1 MKNVK
6 AVAEKI
12 AENRVAL
19 QIEVEAE
26 RVDAALER
34 AYRKVVREVNVPGF
48 RKGRVPRRIIE
59 ARFGKEILYED
70 ALEELIPQA
79 YMEALAQ
86 EKIEAIDQPEVTDVH
101 IEAGSPLRFRAVVDV
116 MPEAELGEYKGLKVE
131 KEIEKVEESDVDH
144 MLEHLREENAELV
157 AVERTQ
163 VQQGDFVLIDY
174 EGYVNGQPFP
184 GGAAK
189 GVTVEVGSG
198 RFVDGFEEQL
208 VGAEVG
214 SEVEVRITLPE
225 NHPDD
230 ALRGKEALFK
240 VKVHS
245 IKERRLPELDD
256 EFAADVSDAES
267 LEALRAQ
274 IRSEL
279 EASARSRADEEVREK
294 LVRMVTDAS
303 TVQLPKVL
311 VERELD
317 SMVNDFLRN
326 LRYRGIDP
334 ERYLASANLTEASLR
349 EEFRP
354 NAERRVKTEIVL
366 QTIARREGI
375 TVSPEEVEADI
386 ERFVAATGDK
396 EAARRRW
403 DTPARRASIE
413 HGLLVEKAVNL
424 LVENA
429 EVEEKEV
436 PSRGHGHH
444 HHHHHDED
452 EDSSEPDHDHE
463 HDHGDDE
470 EHDDEHGG

>member
-86 EKIEAIDQPEVTDVH
+86 EKIEAIDQPEVTDVQ

-174 EGYVNGQPFP
+174 EGYVNGQPFS

-214 SEVEVRITLPE
+214 SEVEVRITFPE
-225 NHPDD
+225 SHPDD

-317 SMVNDFLRN
+317 GMVNDFLRN

-386 ERFVAATGDK
+386 ERFVAASGDK

-452 EDSSEPDHDHE
+452 EDLSEPGHEHE